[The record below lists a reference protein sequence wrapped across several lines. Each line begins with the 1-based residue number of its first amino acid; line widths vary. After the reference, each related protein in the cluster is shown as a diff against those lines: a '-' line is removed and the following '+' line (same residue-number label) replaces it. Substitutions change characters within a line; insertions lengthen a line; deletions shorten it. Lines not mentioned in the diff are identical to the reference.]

1 MGWRSRINDYSR
13 AGYYHITI
21 KVSRERWWPLG
32 RVIGNVAVPDGG
44 EDAPRVD
51 LSAVGRMVEEE
62 LLGSIPKYYPMV
74 EVQDYV
80 IMPEHLHFILYAR
93 RPIVSQNGRSTH
105 LGQAIAGF
113 KKGCNRRFWEMT
125 GQRGEDGQRGEEG
138 QRGED
143 GQRGKPSA
151 AEGMAKGGM
160 VSPSAVFPQK
170 YKVPSQASTG
180 RQPLFALG
188 YVDVMPLKE
197 GQLDKQREYIHNN
210 PRSRLMRSQQRS
222 VLQAQ
227 RGGIDTALPLAG
239 LKRYL
244 QRECKPHQI
253 TEEIWAR
260 LLGRL
265 LVTGKGMATGKAMPA
280 EGGKEM
286 ASGKPMPAEG
296 EKGMATGKAMPAEG
310 EKGMASGKPMSAEGA
325 QAGLGVAVPFVA
337 VDSYGDRGLLG
348 RRLLP
353 VVCHNR
359 DRALFEW
366 QKRRCIEEAQRGA
379 VLVSARIAKGEQEII
394 DAAVQAG
401 YAVIVVEDN
410 GFPDVYHPSAARIE
424 RCADGRLLIVTPWRF
439 AYRRVGEAITV
450 AECKVMNCV
459 AQALC
464 RKADNWWRSEV

>member
-105 LGQAIAGF
+105 LGQVIAGF

-125 GQRGEDGQRGEEG
+125 GQRGEDGQRGEE
-138 QRGED
+138 

-265 LVTGKGMATGKAMPA
+265 LVTGK
-280 EGGKEM
+280 EM

-296 EKGMATGKAMPAEG
+296 
-310 EKGMASGKPMSAEGA
+310 A
-325 QAGLGVAVPFVA
+325 QAGLGAAVPFVA

-464 RKADNWWRSEV
+464 RKADNWWRSAR

>member
-32 RVIGNVAVPDGG
+32 RVIGDVAVPDGG

-105 LGQAIAGF
+105 LGQVIAGF

-138 QRGED
+138 QRG
-143 GQRGKPSA
+143 KTSA

-265 LVTGKGMATGKAMPA
+265 LVTEKGMAT
-280 EGGKEM
+280 
-286 ASGKPMPAEG
+286 GKPMPAEG
-296 EKGMATGKAMPAEG
+296 EKGMASGKAMP
-310 EKGMASGKPMSAEGA
+310 AEGA
-325 QAGLGVAVPFVA
+325 QAGLGAAVPFVA

>member
-32 RVIGNVAVPDGG
+32 RVIGDVAVPDGG

-105 LGQAIAGF
+105 LGQVIAGF

-125 GQRGEDGQRGEEG
+125 GQKGEDGQRGEE
-138 QRGED
+138 

-265 LVTGKGMATGKAMPA
+265 LVTGK
-280 EGGKEM
+280 EM

-310 EKGMASGKPMSAEGA
+310 EKGMASGKAMPAEGEKGMASGKPMPAEGA
-325 QAGLGVAVPFVA
+325 QAGLDAAVPFVA

-464 RKADNWWRSEV
+464 RKADNWWRREV